1 MADNAVSGAS
11 ELPAGVE
18 RDIVT
23 MEAPGVTRAGAGGYP
38 LQGFYT
44 RPAGT
49 MPKVALIATHYAI
62 DFSEHYLSALMA
74 TRGYGFLGWNNR
86 FRGADHFFALDRAL
100 VDIGRGISW
109 LREHGA
115 ETIVLLGNSG
125 GGSLMA
131 AYNAQSQVDV
141 ITESFGVPLL
151 PEVHE
156 LPPGDLY
163 VSLAAHPGRPE
174 VLTGWLDP
182 SVTDETDPTSVDP
195 ELSMYADGREPPFD
209 EEFVRRY
216 RAGQRARNQRVTDW
230 AKAELTRLNQAGV
243 PDRLFIL
250 PRTWADLRFVDATL
264 DPSDRPV
271 PYCYRGDPR
280 QANSG
285 VTGVGAINTLRSWLN
300 MWSLETSQCRSEL
313 HLARL
318 TMPALVIQA
327 TGDSGVFPSDAD
339 TIYRQIAAQDKTRVD
354 IKGEH
359 YFRDRP
365 GGRDE
370 VASVIADW
378 IAPRRG

>member
-1 MADNAVSGAS
+1 MAGDAVSGAS

-18 RDIVT
+18 RDVVT
-23 MEAPGVTRAGAGGYP
+23 MEAPGVARAGAGGYP

-74 TRGYGFLGWNNR
+74 ARGYGFLGWNNR

-100 VDIGRGISW
+100 VDIGRGVTW

-131 AYNAQSQVDV
+131 AYNAQSQADV

-156 LPPGDLY
+156 LPAGDLY

-230 AKAELTRLNQAGV
+230 ARAELKRLNEAGV
-243 PDRLFIL
+243 PDRLFVL

-280 QANSG
+280 KANSG

-354 IKGEH
+354 IPGEH

-365 GGRDE
+365 DGRDE

-378 IAPRRG
+378 VAPRRG

>member
-1 MADNAVSGAS
+1 MTED
-11 ELPAGVE
+11 LPAGVE
-18 RDIVT
+18 RDIIT

-49 MPKVALIATHYAI
+49 MPKVALIATHYNV

-74 TRGYGFLGWNNR
+74 QRGYGFLGWNTR

-100 VDIGRGISW
+100 VDIGQGVAW
-109 LREHGA
+109 LRAHGA
-115 ETIVLLGNSG
+115 ETVVLLGNSG

-131 AYNAQSQVDV
+131 AYHAQCQGDV
-141 ITESFGVPLL
+141 ITSSFGIPLL
-151 PEVHE
+151 PEVHQ
-156 LPPGDLY
+156 LPAGDLY

-195 ELSMYADGREPPFD
+195 ELDMYADGREPPFD
-209 EEFVRRY
+209 PEFVRRY
-216 RAGQRARNQRVTDW
+216 RDGQRARNQRVTDW
-230 AKAELTRLNQAGV
+230 AKAELARLNAAGV
-243 PDRLFIL
+243 PDRLFLL

-264 DPSDRPV
+264 DPSERPV

-280 QANSG
+280 AANRG
-285 VTGVGAINTLRSWLN
+285 VTGVGAINTLRSWLS
-300 MWSLETSQCRSEL
+300 MWSLETSQARSEL
-313 HLARL
+313 HLAAL
-318 TMPALVIQA
+318 TIPALVIQA
-327 TGDSGVFPSDAD
+327 TADSGVFPSDAD
-339 TIYRQIAAQDKTRVD
+339 TIYAQIAAPDKTRLD

-365 GGRDE
+365 DGRDE
-370 VASVIADW
+370 VASAIADW

>member
-1 MADNAVSGAS
+1 
-11 ELPAGVE
+11 
-18 RDIVT
+18 

-44 RPAGT
+44 RPAHA
-49 MPKVALIATHYAI
+49 MPRVALIAAHYNV
-62 DFSEHYLSALMA
+62 DFAEHYLSALMA
-74 TRGYGFLGWNNR
+74 QRGYGFLGWNTR

-100 VDIGRGISW
+100 VDIGQGVAW
-109 LREHGA
+109 LRAHGA
-115 ETIVLLGNSG
+115 ETVVLLGNSG

-131 AYNAQSQVDV
+131 AYHAQSQGDV
-141 ITESFGVPLL
+141 IASSFGIPLL
-151 PEVHE
+151 PEIHR

-195 ELSMYADGREPPFD
+195 ELDMYADGREPPFD

-216 RAGQRARNQRVTDW
+216 RSGQRARNQRVTDW
-230 AKAELTRLNQAGV
+230 AKAELARLNELGV
-243 PDRLFIL
+243 PDRLFLL

-264 DPSDRPV
+264 DPSERPV

-280 QANSG
+280 KANLG
-285 VTGVGAINTLRSWLN
+285 VTGIGAINTLRSWLS
-300 MWSLETSQCRSEL
+300 MWSLETSQARSEL
-313 HLARL
+313 HLAAL
-318 TMPALVIQA
+318 TVPALVIQA
-327 TGDSGVFPSDAD
+327 TADSGVFPSDAD
-339 TIYRQIAAQDKTRVD
+339 TIYAQIAAADKTRLD

-370 VASVIADW
+370 VASAIADW